1 MESLWH
7 AWLWLRDCAAALK
20 PCRVPAILVVGGLA
34 FLLLAAQG
42 EDVAR
47 ALAER
52 RSADSRGTAQ
62 TFWFFAGT
70 LAWAL
75 SAWYWARAMLYV
87 NFPGAPLD
95 PRFQSLRKW
104 VPRLLGFVATL
115 GVAAAFYRAA
125 RGYEPNEHPD
135 VVELL
140 RFYGLWTATGAF
152 AFLLAV
158 SLRRQAAR
166 YAYRKVKLELLNLP
180 PAGTEPQF
188 VLGFKDLGR
197 ATRNLLLMAL
207 GATAALFVV
216 MTAAPHWA
224 APAMGSA
231 AIVLLA
237 AAGWTAVASTL
248 DFAGMR
254 LRVPV
259 FSGLLVVA
267 IVFSLWNDNHAV
279 RTLADAQPAARADVR
294 HRLNTWLA
302 RHEARLKAGERVPLY
317 MVNAEGGG
325 IRAAYWTVTVLGEIQ
340 NRQPKFAEHLF
351 SLSGVSGGSLG
362 SAVFVA
368 LLAQSRDGSIGDGA
382 LDVKQKAQAILG
394 EDFLSPVVAS
404 MLYPDLVQRFLP
416 VGIAA
421 FDRAATL
428 EESWEL
434 AWKKHVPGRARMSEP
449 LDRLWE
455 KPEFSSDTWTP
466 NLILNATWVETGK
479 RLIASNLRIAAAK
492 GAEDFVDTEDANA
505 FFAPRSLSLAT
516 AAHLSA
522 RFTYVSPA
530 GTLVKD
536 GRTHGR
542 AVDGG
547 YFENSGATATHEI
560 LQAIEILAEEDA
572 RWRQVDTYVIHISN
586 DPVEARYG
594 SDSLAA
600 APDNPAIAPAR
611 FLHEVL
617 SPLVTLLHTRD
628 ARGYYAR
635 ESLMWAAGKSYFL
648 HFGLCRTSSNVPL
661 GWVLSASTRE
671 RMEAQL
677 TQLRCGT
684 DGAIFD
690 NPAGLRTIESHFQR
704 AAAARPL

>member
-1 MESLWH
+1 MELLSRVWR
-7 AWLWLRDCAAALK
+7 AWLWVREGMAALK
-20 PCRVPAILVVGGLA
+20 PCRVALILVFAGLA

-52 RSADSRGTAQ
+52 RSGERLAVPQ
-62 TFWFFAGT
+62 TFWFFAAT

-87 NFPGAPLD
+87 GFPGTPTD
-95 PRFQSLRKW
+95 PRFQPLRTW
-104 VPRLLGFVATL
+104 TPRLLGFIATL

-125 RGYEPNEHPD
+125 RGYAPSEHPD

-140 RFYGLWTATGAF
+140 RFYGFWTVAGAF

-158 SLRRQAAR
+158 TLRRRAAR
-166 YAYRKVKLELLNLP
+166 FVYSKVKLELLNLP
-180 PAGTEPQF
+180 AAGEMPQAA
-188 VLGFKDLGR
+188 LGFRDLGR
-197 ATRNLLLMAL
+197 ATRNLLV
-207 GATAALFVV
+207 AALAASGVV
-216 MTAAPHWA
+216 FGVMSAAPQWA

-237 AAGWTAVASTL
+237 AASWIAVASTL

-259 FSGLLVVA
+259 FTGLVAVA

-279 RTLADAQPAARADVR
+279 RTLADAQPASRADLRERLDAWLVR
-294 HRLNTWLA
+294 HA
-302 RHEARLKAGERVPLY
+302 ARLRAGERIPLY
-317 MVNAEGGG
+317 LVNAEGGG
-325 IRAAYWTVTVLGEIQ
+325 IRAAYWTVTVLGEIH
-340 NRQPKFAEHLF
+340 NRQPRFAEHLF

-368 LLAQSRDGSIGDGA
+368 LLAQSREER
-382 LDVKQKAQAILG
+382 LDVKQKAQAILS

-416 VGIAA
+416 VGIGA

-428 EESWEL
+428 EQSWQL
-434 AWKKHVPGRARMSEP
+434 AWTKHVPARARMSEP

-455 KPEFSSDTWTP
+455 KPQAWTP
-466 NLILNATWVETGK
+466 NLLLNATWVETGK
-479 RLIASNLRIAAAK
+479 RIITSNLRVAAAP
-492 GAEDFVDTEDANA
+492 GAEDFVDSEDANA

-530 GTLVKD
+530 GTLARD
-536 GRTHGR
+536 GRIHGR
-542 AVDGG
+542 VVDGG
-547 YFENSGATATHEI
+547 YFENSGATATNEI
-560 LQAIEILAEEDA
+560 LQTINLLADEDA
-572 RWRQVDTYVIHISN
+572 RWRQVDAYVIHISN

-594 SDSLAA
+594 NNDSLAA
-600 APDNPAIAPAR
+600 APDHPGIAPSG
-611 FLHEVL
+611 FLNEML

-628 ARGYYAR
+628 ARGRFAR
-635 ESLMWAAGKSYFL
+635 ETVMWQAGRSNFL
-648 HFGLCRTSSNVPL
+648 HFGLCRSSANVPL
-661 GWVLSASTRE
+661 GWVLAASTRE

-684 DGAIFD
+684 DGAVFD
-690 NPAGLRTIESHFQR
+690 NPAKLRTIDSHFR
-704 AAAARPL
+704 PAAARAL